1 MIDLPCM
8 KTMMFNNDKHVE
20 NHPTKG
26 SEREGEGQVCVISMW
41 VKIAPPQRK
50 EREKGGERG
59 ERVKCTTS

>member
-1 MIDLPCM
+1 
-8 KTMMFNNDKHVE
+8 MMFNNDKHVE